1 MSDFGFD
8 PADLFRRKPPGRRP
22 RVVRTG
28 PLLPRRRWILIAIA
42 VVVIVA
48 ILGALS
54 LVDLRVQYLFLDN
67 LGHSNVFWTPLIAKA
82 VLFVL
87 GLLVAGLL
95 TAASIPGF
103 AAAAGALDRDGGRVA
118 VAAGVLLAVVVGIIA
133 GAWLAGQWQ
142 DVLLWLHHRP
152 FGGSDPV
159 FHQDYSFFLFTLPVI
174 DDLQAIAWGVAVV
187 SLLGAVALALLCVA
201 VETAPEEMPVPLR
214 PPVGRT
220 PRDGLAAAVRHAGV
234 ALVAVFVLAALGAHF
249 GVYHLSTSNHDSF
262 IGLDAVERNVVRPVL
277 GALQWIAVLF
287 GAAAAAVLVLLRRGS
302 PPRTAAVLGGLLG
315 GWLLLAGVAQGIPAA
330 IYQATSVNP
339 NAQTAQHNSIADFL
353 STSRAA
359 WALETGPDVDNHL
372 FGTPPGNSPQPPA
385 VADLTAD
392 PGTLR
397 NVRIQDYR
405 VLQETFNQIDR
416 TRSYQTF
423 PSITVD
429 RYPNPGGGDTEVML
443 SSREIASGDI
453 ANSFVNQSLL
463 YTHGYG
469 ITAISVNQ
477 VGAEGKPN
485 ILAGGQPLHLEDPS
499 APPGLDVAD
508 PRLYCGLATTQPVVV
523 NSTQAEFDYPSESGD
538 HITRYGNLPGGI
550 HNPGAIDR
558 LAISLSA
565 FKGLDLFLTS
575 ALTPD
580 SRVLLHREVRD
591 RMAQLAPFLRLD
603 GDPYVVADPVSGH
616 LQVVADAYVATDRFP
631 DSFRQGD
638 GTSYMRN
645 AVKAVIDARTCA
657 TTLYAVDPSEPL
669 TAAYSDIYPGL
680 LQPLDRMPAGLRAHL
695 RYPEDL
701 FRAQASVYAAAH
713 ITDPNVLYNRSDLFR
728 VAQENI
734 QGTNQDTQPY
744 YVELTL
750 PGDRGASFVL
760 LQTFSPAQS
769 TGSGAASNV
778 MTALVAARCDYTTGG
793 HPRLVAI
800 RLNNADNVLGPL
812 QFDNNINTDATI
824 SPEITLFS
832 QSGSSVFLGNVIV
845 LPFNG
850 HSFLYVRP
858 LYVQAAGGSFPQLR
872 KVIVGTQTQLAQG
885 NTLAD
890 ALANLFGQPIPGLGG
905 SPTAPPSPGAAATPA
920 PGGGGGALSPQ
931 VLGVIQDLLRHE
943 SNAQAALQK
952 GDFVTYGTEE
962 NAVQQDLGKLKQQLG
977 PDVTIL
983 PSSPAAS
990 PAASPSA
997 GGHQPAP

>member
-8 PADLFRRKPPGRRP
+8 PADLFRRQPPRRGP
-22 RVVRTG
+22 RVVRSG
-28 PLLPRRRWILIAIA
+28 PLMPRRRWILMAIT
-42 VVVIVA
+42 VVVILALV
-48 ILGALS
+48 LALS

-67 LGHSNVFWTPLIAKA
+67 LGHTNVFWTPLLAKV
-82 VLFVL
+82 VLFVVGFL
-87 GLLVAGLL
+87 LAGALVALN
-95 TAASIPGF
+95 IPGY
-103 AAAAGALDRDGGRVA
+103 AAAAGALDRLGGRVA
-118 VAAGVLLAVVVGIIA
+118 MAAGALLAVVVGIVA

-142 DVLLWLHHRP
+142 DVLLWLHHRD
-152 FGGSDPV
+152 FGSTDPV
-159 FHQDYSFFLFTLPVI
+159 FHRDFSFFLFTLPVL
-174 DDLQAIAWGVAVV
+174 DDLQAIAWGAAVV
-187 SLLGAVALALLCVA
+187 ALLGAIALAVLCVA
-201 VETAPEEMPVPLR
+201 VETAPETVPMPLR

-220 PRDGLAAAVRHAGV
+220 PRDGMAVAVRHAGV
-234 ALVAVFVLAALGAHF
+234 VLVGIFLLAALGAHY
-249 GVYHLSTSNHDSF
+249 GVFHLSTDSHDSF
-262 IGLDAVERNVVRPVL
+262 VGLDAVERNVLRPVL
-277 GALQWIAVLF
+277 GALQWVALLF
-287 GAAAAAVLVLLRRGS
+287 ALATVVALLLLRGASAYRGAAA
-302 PPRTAAVLGGLLG
+302 LGGLLA
-315 GWLLLAGVAQGIPAA
+315 GWLLLAGVAQGVPAG
-330 IYQATSVNP
+330 IYSATSVNP
-339 NAQTAQHNSIADFL
+339 NAQTAQRSSIADFL
-353 STSRAA
+353 TTSRMA
-359 WALETGPDVDNHL
+359 WALQTGPDVDNHL
-372 FGTPPGNSPQPPA
+372 FGTPPGSSPQSPT
-385 VADLTAD
+385 VSDLTAD
-392 PGTLR
+392 PGTLK
-397 NVRIQDYR
+397 NIRIQDFR

-429 RYPNPGGGDTEVML
+429 RYPAPAGGETEVML

-477 VGAEGKPN
+477 LGAEGKPN
-485 ILAGGQPLHLEDPS
+485 ILAGGQPLQLEDPG
-499 APPGLDVAD
+499 APPSLAVRD

-523 NSTQAEFDYPSESGD
+523 NTTQAEFDYPSESGD
-538 HITRYGNLPGGI
+538 HTTRYGDLPGGI
-550 HNPGAIDR
+550 RDPGPLDR

-565 FKGLDLFLTS
+565 FKGFDLFLTS

-591 RMAQLAPFLRLD
+591 RVTQLAPFLRLD

-616 LQVVADAYVATDRFP
+616 LQLIADAYVSTNRFP
-631 DSFRQGD
+631 DSFQLGD

-645 AVKAVIDARTCA
+645 AVKAVIDARTCQ

-680 LQPLDRMPAGLRAHL
+680 LTPLDRMPMALRAHL

-701 FRAQASVYAAAH
+701 FRAQASVYASAH

-734 QGTNQDTQPY
+734 NGNTQDTQPY

-750 PGDRGASFVL
+750 PGDSTASFVL
-760 LQTFSPAQS
+760 LQAFSPAQS

-872 KVIVGTQTQLAQG
+872 EVIVGTQTQLAQG
-885 NTLAD
+885 PTLPD
-890 ALANLFGQPIPGLGG
+890 ALASLFGQPIPGLGG
-905 SPTAPPSPGAAATPA
+905 TPTAAPSPGATSGPPA
-920 PGGGGGALSPQ
+920 GVTGGTLSPQ
-931 VLGVIQDLLRHE
+931 VLGIVQDLLHHE

-962 NAVQQDLGKLKQQLG
+962 SAVQKDLTQLKQILG
-977 PDVTIL
+977 PGVSIVQT
-983 PSSPAAS
+983 PS
-990 PAASPSA
+990 ASPSA
-997 GGHQPAP
+997 SPRPTP